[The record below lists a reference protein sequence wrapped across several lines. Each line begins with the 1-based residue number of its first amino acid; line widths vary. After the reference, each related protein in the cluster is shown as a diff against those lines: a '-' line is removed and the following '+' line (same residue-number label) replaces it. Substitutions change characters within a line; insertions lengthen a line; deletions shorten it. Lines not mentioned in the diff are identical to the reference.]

1 MKFIQSNFVNIILL
15 FGISILLA
23 VTVKFKLE
31 NKFIPAELKNSV
43 NNSISSAGYNRG
55 NFAKPDIE
63 IWGLLFGSQMKKINA
78 DTHSLQTVEP
88 IYDLSNY
95 ELLGTVTGSEKNCR
109 AYILQKNTGKKM
121 SLRIGEKLD
130 DLKIIKIRRFYVE
143 LVSKDNKRFILKSA
157 IQNKLDSSK
166 KTEIVSSVSK
176 TVSKR
181 DEIQISEISPV
192 QRQLN
197 LGKREINLTRDEINN
212 LLYNELETIL
222 TTTNIIPY
230 FKEGKMSGIRIN
242 KIADN
247 SALSKYFGLKLSDII
262 TSVNGK
268 SIDSVEKGMK
278 LWDNMKSENS
288 LIIDIIRNNE
298 AMTFSFNIR

>member
-1 MKFIQSNFVNIILL
+1 
-15 FGISILLA
+15 
-23 VTVKFKLE
+23 
-31 NKFIPAELKNSV
+31 
-43 NNSISSAGYNRG
+43 
-55 NFAKPDIE
+55 
-63 IWGLLFGSQMKKINA
+63 MKKINA